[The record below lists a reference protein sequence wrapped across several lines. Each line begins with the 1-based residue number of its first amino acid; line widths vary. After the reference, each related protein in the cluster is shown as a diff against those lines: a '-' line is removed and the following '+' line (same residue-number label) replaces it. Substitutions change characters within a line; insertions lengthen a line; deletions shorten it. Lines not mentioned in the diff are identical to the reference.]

1 MAGRFQEAGIIL
13 VMITADIFIITNAA
27 SLSSNIEKKI

>member
-13 VMITADIFIITNAA
+13 AINTEDIFIITNAA
-27 SLSSNIEKKI
+27 ASVQTFKK